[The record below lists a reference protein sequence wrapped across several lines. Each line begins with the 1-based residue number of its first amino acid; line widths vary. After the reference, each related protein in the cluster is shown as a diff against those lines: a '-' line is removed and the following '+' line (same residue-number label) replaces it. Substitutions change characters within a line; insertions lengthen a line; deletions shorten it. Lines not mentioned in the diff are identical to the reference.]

1 MSFMQRQVEKWN
13 IRKPSQTQTRV
24 QKKKKLSHFKTH
36 LILKE
41 YKYCVNRRNI
51 LLNLSFEN
59 YY

>member
-1 MSFMQRQVEKWN
+1 MEYKETKSDTNKSSEK
-13 IRKPSQTQTRV
+13 KQ
-24 QKKKKLSHFKTH
+24 LSNFKTH

-51 LLNLSFEN
+51 LLNLSFKN